1 MCDIMMFI
9 YTTFNKAQTVPRVYI
24 CSRGCLPRLA
34 PCRGHEC
41 GIQDIYSL
49 TLDCPVNRMT
59 GINVAT
65 QRVLL
70 PAPPWV
76 DCVGAVKKS
85 PQLIAQLGSE
95 QEPSPRTEPR
105 LAEGGAVA
113 RGSTVVLRNCT
124 FDLKSEKMLMAQICI
139 SK

>member
-1 MCDIMMFI
+1 MSASSGAMPG
-9 YTTFNKAQTVPRVYI
+9 TRVQNTRYLQSCTGLSCEPYDRYQ
-24 CSRGCLPRLA
+24 CS
-34 PCRGHEC
+34 
-41 GIQDIYSL
+41 DTKS
-49 TLDCPVNRMT
+49 
-59 GINVAT
+59 
-65 QRVLL
+65 
-70 PAPPWV
+70 WV
-76 DCVGAVKKS
+76 DCAGAVKKS

-113 RGSTVVLRNCT
+113 RGSTVVLSNWT